1 MVTKEAVLDADIVE
15 RVLRRSEKGKIASC
29 IQCGVCS
36 GSCPVGS
43 VMDFAPRMA
52 IAALRARDPERVVV
66 SNTPWLCVG
75 CLTCVTRCPASV
87 EIAED
92 LFPAIREAVVTQGTD
107 VPDELQDVFESTA
120 RYGNPLGQS
129 RRRRAA
135 WARDVT
141 PPVTLLSKAE
151 EPVDILWL
159 VGCYPSYHTRAQ
171 AVARAMARV
180 LNALGVRFG
189 ILGDEEMCIGDN
201 FRLAGEA
208 GLFESL
214 AERNMQA
221 IGKYQ
226 FAEIVVSDPHAYNA
240 LKNEYPRFGLKQPVH
255 HYSEFLT
262 SRLDALQPI
271 LSKSLDKT
279 VTFHDPCYL
288 GRKNDVYDEP
298 RQLLEA
304 VPGLNLVEMPRNR
317 ENSLCCGGGGG
328 GMWLDTYVSEHM
340 PTRLSEKRVLEAA
353 GTGAEVL
360 AVACPLDLLRFE
372 DAVKTQGLDDR
383 LVVKDILELVTEA
396 MEG

>member
-1 MVTKEAVLDADIVE
+1 
-15 RVLRRSEKGKIASC
+15 
-29 IQCGVCS
+29 
-36 GSCPVGS
+36 
-43 VMDFAPRMA
+43 
-52 IAALRARDPERVVV
+52 
-66 SNTPWLCVG
+66 
-75 CLTCVTRCPASV
+75 V
-87 EIAED
+87 EIADD

-107 VPDELQDVFESTA
+107 VPDELQDVLESTA

-129 RRRRAA
+129 RRRRAD

-141 PPVTLLSKAE
+141 PAVTLVPKAE
-151 EPVDILWL
+151 EAVDVLWV

-171 AVARAMARV
+171 GVARALARV
-180 LNALGVRFG
+180 LSALEVRFG

-201 FRLAGEA
+201 FRLAGEV

-226 FAEIVVSDPHAYNA
+226 FTEILVSDPHAYNA
-240 LKNEYPRFGLKQPVH
+240 LKNEYPHFGLRHPVR
-255 HYSEFLT
+255 HYAEFLT
-262 SRLDALQPI
+262 SRLGALEPF
-271 LSKSLDKT
+271 LTKSLDKT

-298 RQLLEA
+298 RQLLKA
-304 VPGLNLVEMPRNR
+304 VPGLELVEMPRNR
-317 ENSLCCGGGGG
+317 ENSLCCGGGAG
-328 GMWLDTYVSEHM
+328 GMWLDTYVSEYS
-340 PTRLSEKRVLEAA
+340 PVRLSEKRVLEAV
-353 GTGAEVL
+353 GTGAEIL